1 MILADVQILLDY
13 SSVFVFAL
21 TGALVASRG
30 QLDLVGFIFFAVLT
44 AVGGGT
50 VRDLLFGRDVIFW
63 VARPNLILAAVI
75 AALIVFLTA
84 HLLESRYRALLWL
97 DAIALAIAVPAGVD
111 FAMTAGYGAIIV
123 TMAGV
128 ITASM
133 GGLMRD
139 VISNEVPLL
148 LKQGELYLTAAFGGA
163 VAALIAVQLDLSHG
177 WALIACGVV
186 TFALRAGSMIWGWKL
201 PVYKPTPPKV
211 IPGVDP
217 REP

>member
-1 MILADVQILLDY
+1 MLADAQLLLDY
-13 SSVFVFAL
+13 ASVFVFAL

-30 QLDLVGFIFFAVLT
+30 QLDIVGFIFFAVLT

-63 VARPNLILAAVI
+63 VARPSLILAAV
-75 AALIVFLTA
+75 AAAIIVFFTA
-84 HLLESRYRALLWL
+84 HLLESRYRALLWF
-97 DAIALAIAVPAGVD
+97 DALALAVAVPAGVD
-111 FAMTAGYGAIIV
+111 FAITAGYGAIIV

-128 ITASM
+128 ITASA

-163 VAALIAVQLDLSHG
+163 LAALAFDACGLPHG
-177 WALIACGVV
+177 WGLIACALV
-186 TFALRAGSMIWGWKL
+186 TFALRTGSMVWGWKL
-201 PVYKPTPPKV
+201 PVYRSSPPKV
-211 IPGVDP
+211 IPGIDP
-217 REP
+217 NEP